1 MYNIQRSQ
9 VDLLTLDEFTGDEVP
24 VVLDGDTFIFR
35 IKTNQNV
42 EKKAAIKAP
51 SKVQIR
57 VDPGAVSKAVHVVS
71 SELEAEVAIAVSK
84 AVDNTSV
91 DAEVQKIIAQK
102 VQVQYAAQIHEKI
115 SKTALGA
122 VSKLELVARGATDG
136 DANDAFYASEAS
148 VAGADQA
155 AAPAAMAGTPQS
167 RAAGSE
173 GSTYSLPPRGPA
185 MGAGLAR
192 DGTSP
197 MGNLEDELGRLHEM
211 QRREKDSRGREGD
224 EGGPSPKG
232 RRTGQTQSP
241 SGKGKGSGSM
251 DLSGGLD
258 DM

>member
-24 VVLDGDTFIFR
+24 VVLDGETFIFR

-51 SKVQIR
+51 SKVQVR
-57 VDPGAVSKAVHVVS
+57 VDPGAVSNAVHVVS

-122 VSKLELVARGATDG
+122 VSKLELVARGAADG
-136 DANDAFYASEAS
+136 AADDAPAAE
-148 VAGADQA
+148 A

-167 RAAGSE
+167 RAAGSG
-173 GSTYSLPPRGPA
+173 GSTYSLPPRAPA

-197 MGNLEDELGRLHEM
+197 MGNLEEELGRLHEM

>member
-1 MYNIQRSQ
+1 VYNIQQSQ

-51 SKVQIR
+51 SKVQVR
-57 VDPGAVSKAVHVVS
+57 VDPGAVSNAVHVMS

-102 VQVQYAAQIHEKI
+102 VQVQYAAQIQEKI

-167 RAAGSE
+167 RAARSE

-185 MGAGLAR
+185 MGEGLAR

>member
-1 MYNIQRSQ
+1 MYNIQQSQ

-24 VVLDGDTFIFR
+24 VALDGDTFIFR

-51 SKVQIR
+51 SKVQVR
-57 VDPGAVSKAVHVVS
+57 VDPGVVSNAVHVVS

-167 RAAGSE
+167 RAARSE

-185 MGAGLAR
+185 MGEGLAR

>member
-102 VQVQYAAQIHEKI
+102 VQVQYAAQIHDKI

-136 DANDAFYASEAS
+136 DADDAFYASEAS
-148 VAGADQA
+148 VTGADQA

-167 RAAGSE
+167 RAVGSG
-173 GSTYSLPPRGPA
+173 GSTYSLPPRAPA

-197 MGNLEDELGRLHEM
+197 MGSLDEELGRLQEI
-211 QRREKDSRGREGD
+211 QRRGKDSRGREGD

-251 DLSGGLD
+251 DLSLDED

>member
-1 MYNIQRSQ
+1 M
-9 VDLLTLDEFTGDEVP
+9 LTCPRDHIHGL
-24 VVLDGDTFIFR
+24 R
-35 IKTNQNV
+35 
-42 EKKAAIKAP
+42 
-51 SKVQIR
+51 R
-57 VDPGAVSKAVHVVS
+57 VDY
-71 SELEAEVAIAVSK
+71 

-91 DAEVQKIIAQK
+91 DAEVQEIIAQR

-136 DANDAFYASEAS
+136 AADDAFYASEAS
-148 VAGADQA
+148 VTGADQA

-197 MGNLEDELGRLHEM
+197 MGNLEDELGRLHEIS